1 MLHVVVTRPTSQ
13 AQNLIERIKQ
23 AGWQA
28 TSFPCIEIEIR
39 IPEQRSQQLAQADL
53 IIFMSQNAVAS
64 DPAQLDLLRKSRA
77 TILAIGPATAN
88 QLKEAGV
95 TQSIT
100 IPNQFNS
107 EGLLDCFVL
116 QQVKNKS
123 IVICCGEN
131 PRPLLAT
138 TLSDRG
144 AKITELYCYR
154 RILPC
159 YTAQDLAKLTSQTP
173 DLIICQS
180 KQTLEN
186 LVELLK
192 QQPAWLQQQQLLVI
206 SQSMQDLAQKMQF
219 NKEALIANNAS
230 DTSVFAA
237 IELYYQHIQKRSG
250 ESHE

>member
-1 MLHVVVTRPTSQ
+1 MFHVVVTRPASQ

-28 TSFPCIEIEIR
+28 TSFPCIEIETH
-39 IPEQRSQQLAQADL
+39 IPEQSSQQLAQADL
-53 IIFMSQNAVAS
+53 IIFMSQNAIAT
-64 DPAQLDLLRKSRA
+64 DQEQLDLLQQSRA
-77 TILAIGPATAN
+77 TILAIGPATAK
-88 QLKEAGV
+88 QLKEVGI
-95 TQSIT
+95 TRPIT
-100 IPNQFNS
+100 IPSQFNS
-107 EGLLDCFVL
+107 EGLLDCPAL

-123 IVICCGEN
+123 VAICCGEN

-154 RILPC
+154 RILPS
-159 YTAQDLAKLTSQTP
+159 YAAQDIAKLTSQTP
-173 DLIICQS
+173 DLIVCQS

-186 LVELLK
+186 LAELLK

-206 SQSMQDLAQKMQF
+206 NQSMQELAQKMQF
-219 NKEALIANNAS
+219 NRETLIANNAS
-230 DTSVFAA
+230 DASVFTA